1 MTTILYSNVNIIDI
15 DKFESYETNLLVED
29 GVVADIGCNK
39 ICDKNINVIDCSN
52 LFMLPGFVDSH
63 GHMTHLG
70 KNQYEVDLRD
80 CKSEFEVVKK
90 IKNFLELNSNLFWIN
105 GGGWNQETFET
116 KSLPDNE
123 YLSINFPD
131 IPIILS
137 RIVSILNILCDLA
150 FALKSFFNH
159 RQSQPTH
166 RHHFSIIIFDL
177 NIPNLNFSSQFDW
190 HGFPM
195 NPPILG

>member
-150 FALKSFFNH
+150 PL
-159 RQSQPTH
+159 R
-166 RHHFSIIIFDL
+166 
-177 NIPNLNFSSQFDW
+177 
-190 HGFPM
+190 
-195 NPPILG
+195 